1 MQEFIR
7 RAVDLWATIRT
18 MACAIVTWF
27 VLNAVPERF
36 MPNTHILSVFDTKF
50 KKMPIVVFGGTITK
64 KAKWYI
70 NMGHKNLADLVGKFG
85 MFTMEYAPP
94 AAEPLELRTRLAR
107 VLIDSVIIESGTPSV
122 QKQTILNP
130 MVLALLE

>member
-1 MQEFIR
+1 
-7 RAVDLWATIRT
+7 